1 MSAPVIVVH
10 GGAGSLA
17 SEDDRRQYLEG
28 VGGALDAGCEALAR
42 SARDAVLAAVMHF
55 ESHTITNAGRGAALA
70 VDGSVALDAGF
81 MEGATRRYGACTG
94 VRRTEN
100 PILLAAHLSAEGDF
114 GRFVGPPTS
123 DELLEAAGAARCEP
137 AALISE
143 RARRIH
149 AERSARAAESPPGS
163 APLLDTVGAV
173 AVDAEG
179 RSFAAVSTGGMSL
192 KRPGRIGDSPV
203 VGGGFWADDRT
214 GACVTTGVGEV
225 LMREGTARR
234 MVQLMA
240 AGHTLAEA
248 SAEVLADLLDHPDDQ
263 RGRSGLIAV
272 TAAGEVLLDHNSP
285 EMSGGWM
292 RPDGARE
299 LTHLWRDGP

>member
-1 MSAPVIVVH
+1 MTRPVIVVH

-17 SEDDRRQYLEG
+17 SEEDRRQYLLG
-28 VGGALDAGCEALAR
+28 VGGALDAGCAALSR

-55 ESHTITNAGRGAALA
+55 ESHTITNAGKGAALA
-70 VDGSVALDAGF
+70 VDGTVALDAGF

-94 VRRTEN
+94 VRCTEN
-100 PILLAAHLSAEGDF
+100 PILIAEHLAAEGDF

-123 DELLEAAGAARCEP
+123 DELVEFAGARRCDP
-137 AALISE
+137 AALITD
-143 RARRIH
+143 RARHIH
-149 AERSARAAESPPGS
+149 AERSARAAEPPPGS

-173 AVDAEG
+173 AIDAEG

-203 VGGGFWADDRT
+203 VGGGFWADDRF

-234 MVQLMA
+234 LVQLLGEGRAPDA
-240 AGHTLAEA
+240 AA
-248 SAEVLADLLDHPDDQ
+248 AEVLADLLDHPDDQ

-272 TAAGEVLLDHNSP
+272 TPAGDVVLDHNSP

-299 LTHLWRDGP
+299 VTHLWRDAP